1 MSAPRFS
8 VIIPA
13 YNAKDTL
20 ARALDSVLAQSWPAF
35 EIIVIDDGSIDA
47 TAAVAAS
54 YGEKIR
60 YLRQDNAGVSAARN
74 HGARIASG
82 DWLTFL
88 DADDWYY
95 LDRLKR
101 HGEWIVRDTSLD
113 FLTGDYEYRDTS
125 GA

>member
-1 MSAPRFS
+1 MVVKKMGSLSAPRFS

-13 YNAKDTL
+13 YNAAGTL
-20 ARALDSVLAQSWPAF
+20 ARALDSVLTQTWAAF
-35 EIIVIDDGSIDA
+35 EVIVIDDGSIDN

-60 YLRQDNAGVSAARN
+60 YLRQNNAGVSAARN

-82 DWLTFL
+82 DWLAFL

-95 LDRLKR
+95 PDRL
-101 HGEWIVRDTSLD
+101 EWH
-113 FLTGDYEYRDTS
+113 
-125 GA
+125 